1 MKTRSIFRQIV
12 LRERILPL
20 LFLSFFFFPSF
31 SASSSSSS
39 LLLFSLLTTA
49 KRRTSHEIN
58 EHEEETEVSFSN
70 LAKWKTRGYGVVC
83 YYLRGSLIGMKLLL
97 TQSFRPVSI

>member
-1 MKTRSIFRQIV
+1 MKTRSIFRQIA
-12 LRERILPL
+12 LRERILPF
-20 LFLSFFFFPSF
+20 LFLFFFFPPLLLL
-31 SASSSSSS
+31 

-70 LAKWKTRGYGVVC
+70 LAKWKARGMELCV
-83 YYLRGSLIGMKLLL
+83 I
-97 TQSFRPVSI
+97 I

>member
-1 MKTRSIFRQIV
+1 MIGKVENAFDFSTDRSTGEDSSSSFSF
-12 LRERILPL
+12 LFFLPL
-20 LFLSFFFFPSF
+20 LLL
-31 SASSSSSS
+31 

-70 LAKWKTRGYGVVC
+70 LAKWKARGMELCV
-83 YYLRGSLIGMKLLL
+83 I
-97 TQSFRPVSI
+97 I

>member
-1 MKTRSIFRQIV
+1 MVGKVENAFDFSTDRSTGEDSSSSFSF
-12 LRERILPL
+12 LFFLPL
-20 LFLSFFFFPSF
+20 LL
-31 SASSSSSS
+31 

-70 LAKWKTRGYGVVC
+70 LAKWKARGMELCV
-83 YYLRGSLIGMKLLL
+83 I
-97 TQSFRPVSI
+97 I